1 VETIGRDAAQCLDEA
16 LGHAAELHEPGQR
29 DVHRRRLEQA
39 IDLAERALVALD
51 GADAAVAGPRAR
63 VLATSARAHAER
75 AEDARHGAGQL
86 SLSAQRAPTA
96 DACDDGWQR
105 VVAIV
110 EVAEA
115 SACVA
120 ATRAAEL
127 QRDAPRSSLAR
138 VARAAATK
146 AEGAARAARRI
157 VEDRND
163 AYTFHA
169 DRGFSFGEGW
179 YVAAAGLLAGVAIQ
193 IEHARPATAQA
204 ERFLHEAG
212 LQARL
217 QAYRPRPRA
226 MKQVT
231 ALVARA
237 FEADPILARRKLR
250 AAFLGDAPVPRS
262 IAGWADR
269 RLAGVGDGKKVLLWI
284 RDGVYHAHR
293 NTTPTELAELTGR
306 VAHAGLVPV
315 WIGDAARE
323 TELPPGVVDLTRF
336 SNDPLFGGLDGRRA
350 QLQLFEHLAAAHG
363 VIGQVGVT
371 TAGMDGP
378 ALMGLPTLY
387 LTEAPNVRMRAW
399 VGAVPGYQEIVRD
412 GGHLDRVCDALSA
425 WASSPS
431 APCEHSSRRSR
442 SP

>member
-1 VETIGRDAAQCLDEA
+1 
-16 LGHAAELHEPGQR
+16 
-29 DVHRRRLEQA
+29 
-39 IDLAERALVALD
+39 
-51 GADAAVAGPRAR
+51 
-63 VLATSARAHAER
+63 
-75 AEDARHGAGQL
+75 
-86 SLSAQRAPTA
+86 
-96 DACDDGWQR
+96 
-105 VVAIV
+105 
-110 EVAEA
+110 
-115 SACVA
+115 
-120 ATRAAEL
+120 
-127 QRDAPRSSLAR
+127 
-138 VARAAATK
+138 
-146 AEGAARAARRI
+146 
-157 VEDRND
+157 
-163 AYTFHA
+163 
-169 DRGFSFGEGW
+169 
-179 YVAAAGLLAGVAIQ
+179 
-193 IEHARPATAQA
+193 
-204 ERFLHEAG
+204 
-212 LQARL
+212 
-217 QAYRPRPRA
+217 
-226 MKQVT
+226 
-231 ALVARA
+231 
-237 FEADPILARRKLR
+237 
-250 AAFLGDAPVPRS
+250 
-262 IAGWADR
+262 
-269 RLAGVGDGKKVLLWI
+269 
-284 RDGVYHAHR
+284 
-293 NTTPTELAELTGR
+293 